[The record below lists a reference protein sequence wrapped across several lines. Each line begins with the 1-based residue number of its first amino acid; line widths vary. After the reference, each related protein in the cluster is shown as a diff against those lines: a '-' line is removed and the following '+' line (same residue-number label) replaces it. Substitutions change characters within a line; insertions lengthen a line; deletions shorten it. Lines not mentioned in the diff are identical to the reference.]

1 MSLIRFEFFSET
13 LGLAS
18 EVNVVFSQ
26 QSKKQLGSEHRSPVL
41 YLLHGLSDN
50 HSAWMRKS
58 SIERYVEDYD
68 VTVVMPAVH
77 RSFYRNTYS
86 GYRYFDYVAH
96 ELPDLCKTYLQISTD
111 PKQTFVAG
119 LSMGGYG
126 AFKLALTNP
135 GQYAA
140 AASLSGALD
149 LVSLVDQKDEL
160 FPEWPH
166 IFGPDQDVK
175 GSDDDLLHLASQRME
190 EGTSLPKLFQCCGT
204 EDFLYQ
210 ANQNFLQHGR
220 QIGLPLHYE
229 EGPGEHV
236 WSYWDAQVQ
245 RVLNWLP
252 IDKLE
257 KESASTPKVS
267 TRTASELF

>member
-1 MSLIRFEFFSET
+1 MALMKFEFFSET
-13 LGLAS
+13 LSLAS

-26 QSKKQLGSEHRSPVL
+26 RCKKQFGPSHKSPVL

-50 HSAWMRKS
+50 HSAWIRKS

-68 VTVVMPAVH
+68 LTVVMPAVH

-96 ELPDLCKTYLQISTD
+96 ELPKLCKTYLQISED
-111 PKQTFVAG
+111 PAKTFVAG

-135 GQYAA
+135 TEFAA

-149 LVSLVDQKDEL
+149 LASLVDQKDEL

-166 IFGPDQDVK
+166 IFGPEENVK
-175 GSDDDLLHLASQRME
+175 GSEDDLLHLATELMKAGSKV
-190 EGTSLPKLFQCCGT
+190 PDLFQCCGT
-204 EDFLYQ
+204 EDYLYL
-210 ANQNFLQHGR
+210 ANQSFLRHAR
-220 QIGLPLHYE
+220 QVGLPLHYE

-236 WSYWDAQVQ
+236 WAYWDTQIQ
-245 RVLNWLP
+245 RVLDWLP
-252 IDKLE
+252 IGTLE
-257 KESASTPKVS
+257 KEDKTPS
-267 TRTASELF
+267 NTRPSH